1 MGANI
6 QGQPRLDD
14 SLQKVNK
21 HKFISEDTSLGVND
35 QVVVADSSSNTITIT
50 LPPVALAAGRTY
62 FIHAE
67 SGNTNAVTVT
77 DKGSDSRNFE
87 GDYTLNSA
95 NDRMAL
101 KSDGMKWWAVVGT
114 L

>member
-1 MGANI
+1 MSASI

-14 SLQKVNK
+14 SLQKVIK
-21 HKFISEDTSLGVND
+21 HTFVDEDTTLGVND
-35 QVVVADSSSNTITIT
+35 QVVIVDSSSAAVTIT
-50 LPPVALAAGRTY
+50 LPAVDRAQGRTY

-67 SGNTNAVTVT
+67 SGNTNAVTVA
-77 DKGSDSRNFE
+77 DADDSRNFE
-87 GDYTLNSA
+87 GDYTLNLA

-101 KSDGMKWWAVVGT
+101 MSDGMKWWAVVGT